1 MIGILIVDDQSLIR
15 AGFSALLD
23 AEEDMRVLGHASNGV
38 QALAQ
43 ARALKPD
50 IVLMDIRMPQG
61 DGITAAEAIKADR
74 DLQHTRIVMLTTF
87 ELDDY
92 ILASI
97 RAGASGFLVK
107 DTEPEEL
114 IAAVRIVAAGE
125 SLLSPSVTRKL
136 LAQVAATKPPPE
148 HRAPAALE
156 TLTEREREVLLLI
169 GSGRSNAEIA
179 EELFITPL
187 TAKTHVSRIIG
198 KMGVRDRTALVV
210 IAYESGLITPG
221 SGAGSGSGAAAQAPR
236 RTLG

>member
-15 AGFSALLD
+15 AGFSALLG
-23 AEEDMRVLGHASNGV
+23 AENDMEVLGQASSGV
-38 QALAQ
+38 QAVAQ

-61 DGITAAEAIKADR
+61 DGITAAAAISADPE
-74 DLQHTRIVMLTTF
+74 LECTRVIMLTTF

-92 ILASI
+92 ILDSI

-114 IAAVRIVAAGE
+114 IAAVRIVAAGD

-136 LAQVAATKPPPE
+136 LAQVAASTPVK
-148 HRAPAALE
+148 APSEPNAYKL
-156 TLTEREREVLLLI
+156 LTEREREVLLLI
-169 GSGRSNAEIA
+169 GTGKSNAEIA
-179 EELFITPL
+179 EELFITLL

-198 KMGVRDRTALVV
+198 KMGVRDRTGLVV

-221 SGAGSGSGAAAQAPR
+221 ALPKVQSRHRNSD
-236 RTLG
+236 